1 MEENATQALLKAPLH
16 QFTPEDWSAWYP
28 RIASLL
34 AQQDA
39 AVRDAAVERLAT
51 ATFWA
56 EHSSQ
61 GRPRDVLAEAERRR
75 TIWLIDV
82 VDKASHHHPDVLLS
96 FLKVLRHQGDRPP
109 FVEVL
114 LPWLHEL
121 ARKSATGIL
130 LERIEGAIVLVGGL
144 DAWDE
149 ADLPAV
155 LDHSSDY
162 IRACAAHMMGRAGHG
177 QNEEQGEL
185 SQAHSTGAPIAYRK
199 MTAFVA

>member
-1 MEENATQALLKAPLH
+1 MDARLWKMQENATQALLKAPLH
-16 QFTPEDWSAWYP
+16 QFAPEDWSAWYP

-34 AQQDA
+34 DQE
-39 AVRDAAVERLAT
+39 DAAVERLAT

-56 EHSSQ
+56 EHSSR
-61 GRPRDVLAEAERRR
+61 GGPRDLLAEAERRR
-75 TIWLIDV
+75 AIWLIEV
-82 VDKASHHHPDVLLS
+82 VDRASRRHPDVLLS

-114 LPWLHEL
+114 LLWLHEL
-121 ARKSATGIL
+121 AMKSPTGIL

-149 ADLPAV
+149 GDLPAV

-162 IRACAAHMMGRAGHG
+162 VRACAAHMLGRAGHG
-177 QNEEQGEL
+177 QNEEQVNF
-185 SQAHSTGAPIAYRK
+185 SMPVSSPN
-199 MTAFVA
+199 